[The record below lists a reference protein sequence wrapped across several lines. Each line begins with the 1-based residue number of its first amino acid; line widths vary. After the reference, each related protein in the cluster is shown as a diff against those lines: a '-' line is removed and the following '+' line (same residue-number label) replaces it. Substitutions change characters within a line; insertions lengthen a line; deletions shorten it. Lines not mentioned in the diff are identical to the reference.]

1 MPDNNIFGVDFIA
14 RCLAGEGLETAN
26 KRQWKLQAGPR
37 IILSDN
43 PATQTTTISATGDD
57 ITVDDELSLVSENPV
72 QNKVITD
79 ALRYKPDTVINGGT
93 KVANQK
99 IMQLTR
105 QQYDAI
111 QEKDPNTYYMI
122 TDDVDTIVLRT
133 AYVDVTDDAVITVD
147 SNTGSRYVTF
157 DAPEDFEML
166 EARINYEITWS
177 CGAWNNQ
184 TTGLT
189 SILTITPD
197 DTAPPRD
204 GRKVYMG
211 VTEDRWLGEAPN
223 QTHVNEEKAA
233 LIGSTRITYDSV
245 TNKIRIEITKPYYNY
260 VNTDPDDLSNIEL
273 TINNFEVNEVGY
285 VAYGSD
291 NINITHDSYTAGT
304 GIAIDN
310 NNRISLDANYGATIE
325 LDVNS
330 STYVVTATLRD
341 QNNNVLSTDTIDLPL
356 ESVVVS
362 GSYDSQTE
370 KIVLTL
376 QNGNTI
382 EFSVASLVSGLEETS
397 NKVTT
402 ITNASTN
409 TEYPSAAAVYSF
421 VNGQSYDEV
430 PDVGSNDDGKIL
442 TASYS
447 GGTGSYAWTA
457 PQTFSQQQADWTEAD
472 SSAVDYIKNK
482 PNLAAVATS
491 GSYTDLSDKPSI
503 PAAQVNADWNASSG
517 VAEILNKPT
526 LGTAAAA
533 DTTDFA
539 TATQG
544 GLADTAVQPADL
556 ATVATTGSYSD
567 LSNKP
572 TIPAA
577 QVNADWN
584 SSSGVSEILNKP
596 TLATVATSGSYNDLS
611 NKPTIPAAQIQSDWN
626 QTNNQALDYIKNK
639 PNIPAAQVNSDWSAA
654 SGVSQILNKPDL
666 SIYLTSSDLSG
677 YATENYVDGK
687 VPDTTQ
693 YDEGKYLTVGSNGNE
708 WSLID
713 EVPDIGSGDDGKVLT
728 ASYSG
733 GVGSYSWQ
741 AAGSGGTSD
750 YTDLSNKP
758 AIENHTLA
766 AGNNTAASLGL
777 ATTSDISDM
786 ATQTWVGQQGY
797 LTSADEV
804 PTVTSNDDGKVLTA
818 TYSGGVGSY
827 AWASAGGGGGGLSV
841 ETDGTN
847 YWITVNGIRLYFASS
862 APTGTIPTGSY
873 GIGW

>member
-26 KRQWKLQAGPR
+26 KRQWKLLAGPR

-43 PATQTTTISATGDD
+43 PVTQETTISATGDD
-57 ITVDDELSLVSENPV
+57 ITVDSELSLTSENPV

-133 AYVDVTDDAVITVD
+133 AYVDVTDDAVVTVD

-157 DAPEDFEML
+157 DAPADFEML

-184 TTGLT
+184 TSGLT
-189 SILTITPD
+189 ALLSITPD
-197 DTAPPRD
+197 DTEPPRD

-211 VTEDRWLGEAPN
+211 VTEDRWLGTAPN
-223 QTHVNEEKAA
+223 QTHVNEEKAV
-233 LIGSTRITYDSV
+233 LIGSNRITYDSV

-260 VNTDPDDLSNIEL
+260 VNTDEDDLSNIEL
-273 TINNFEVNEVGY
+273 TINNFVVNEVGY

-291 NINITHDSYTAGT
+291 NVNITNDSYTAGT
-304 GIAIDN
+304 GISIDN
-310 NNRISLDANYGATIE
+310 NNRISLNADYGATIE

-397 NKVTT
+397 NKVTS
-402 ITNASTN
+402 ISNASTN

-430 PDVGSNDDGKIL
+430 PDVTSSDDGKIL

-447 GGTGSYAWTA
+447 GGEGSYAWA
-457 PQTFSQQQADWTEAD
+457 SPQTFSQQQADWTEAD

-491 GSYTDLSDKPSI
+491 GSYSDLSNTPSLAAVATSGDYTDLTNKPTI
-503 PAAQVNADWNASSG
+503 PAAQVQSDWNATSG
-517 VAEILNKPT
+517 MGEILNKPS
-526 LGTAAAA
+526 
-533 DTTDFA
+533 
-539 TATQG
+539 
-544 GLADTAVQPADL
+544 L
-556 ATVATTGSYSD
+556 ATVATSGSYSDLSNTPSLATVATSGSYSD

-639 PNIPAAQVNSDWSAA
+639 PSIPAAQVNSDWSAA

-666 SIYLTSSDLSG
+666 SVYLTSSDLNG

-708 WSLID
+708 WALID
-713 EVPDIGSGDDGKVLT
+713 EVPDVGSGDDSKVLT

-741 AAGSGGTSD
+741 TAPSGGTSD
-750 YTDLSNKP
+750 YADLSNKP
-758 AIENHTLA
+758 SINNVTLS
-766 AGNNTAASLGL
+766 GNKTTADLG
-777 ATTSDISDM
+777 I
-786 ATQTWVGQQGY
+786 
-797 LTSADEV
+797 DEV
-804 PTVTSNDDGKVLTA
+804 PDVGSSDDGKVLTA

-862 APTGTIPTGSY
+862 EPSGTIPNGSL

>member
-57 ITVDDELSLVSENPV
+57 ITVDDELSLTSENPV
-72 QNKVITD
+72 QNKIITD
-79 ALRYKPDTVINGGT
+79 ALRYKPDTVISNGT

-105 QQYDAI
+105 AQYDAI
-111 QEKDPNTYYMI
+111 QNKDPNTYYMI
-122 TDDVDTIVLRT
+122 TDDAIDE
-133 AYVDVTDDAVITVD
+133 
-147 SNTGSRYVTF
+147 G
-157 DAPEDFEML
+157 
-166 EARINYEITWS
+166 
-177 CGAWNNQ
+177 
-184 TTGLT
+184 
-189 SILTITPD
+189 
-197 DTAPPRD
+197 
-204 GRKVYMG
+204 
-211 VTEDRWLGEAPN
+211 
-223 QTHVNEEKAA
+223 
-233 LIGSTRITYDSV
+233 
-245 TNKIRIEITKPYYNY
+245 
-260 VNTDPDDLSNIEL
+260 
-273 TINNFEVNEVGY
+273 
-285 VAYGSD
+285 
-291 NINITHDSYTAGT
+291 YTAGT
-304 GIAIDN
+304 GIDITN
-310 NNRISLDANYGATIE
+310 KVISLDADYGSSIEMTI
-325 LDVNS
+325 DPD
-330 STYVVTATLRD
+330 TYVVTATLRD

-362 GSYDSQTE
+362 GSYDAQTE
-370 KIVLTL
+370 KIILTL

-402 ITNASTN
+402 ITSQSTN
-409 TEYPSAAAVYSF
+409 TEYPSAAAVYSL

-430 PDVGSNDDGKIL
+430 PDVTSSDDGKIL

-447 GGTGSYAWTA
+447 GGTGSYAWTS

-491 GSYTDLSDKPSI
+491 GSYTDLSDKPTI

-517 VAEILNKPT
+517 VSEILNKPT

-539 TATQG
+539 TAAQG
-544 GLADTAVQPADL
+544 TKADTAVQPSDL
-556 ATVATTGSYSD
+556 ATVATSGSYND

-596 TLATVATSGSYNDLS
+596 NLATVATSGSYNDLS
-611 NKPTIPAAQIQSDWN
+611 NKPTIPAAQIPADWN
-626 QTNNQALDYIKNK
+626 QTDNQAVDYIKNK
-639 PNIPAAQVNSDWSAA
+639 PNIPAAQVNSDWNAA

-666 SIYLTSSDLSG
+666 SVYLTSSDLSG

-708 WSLID
+708 WALID
-713 EVPDIGSGDDGKVLT
+713 EVPDIGSSDDGKVLT
-728 ASYSG
+728 ASYNG

-741 AAGSGGTSD
+741 
-750 YTDLSNKP
+750 P
-758 AIENHTLA
+758 A
-766 AGNNTAASLGL
+766 S
-777 ATTSDISDM
+777 
-786 ATQTWVGQQGY
+786 
-797 LTSADEV
+797 
-804 PTVTSNDDGKVLTA
+804 
-818 TYSGGVGSY
+818 
-827 AWASAGGGGGGLSV
+827 GGGGGGLSV

-862 APTGTIPTGSY
+862 APSGTIPNGSL

>member
-26 KRQWKLQAGPR
+26 KRQWKLLAGPR

-43 PATQTTTISATGDD
+43 PATQETTISATGDD
-57 ITVDDELSLVSENPV
+57 ITVDSELSLTSENPV

-133 AYVDVTDDAVITVD
+133 AYKSVVDDYTSTMNANGDWVLTFELEDTDFEKLDVYLQFQFDWVAGADWSTPTTTKRSIMLSLTKDVTEPVY
-147 SNTGSRYVTF
+147 SNTMNIYLANTVNS
-157 DAPEDFEML
+157 ASNPH
-166 EARINYEITWS
+166 
-177 CGAWNNQ
+177 
-184 TTGLT
+184 
-189 SILTITPD
+189 
-197 DTAPPRD
+197 
-204 GRKVYMG
+204 YMG
-211 VTEDRWLGEAPN
+211 LYDL
-223 QTHVNEEKAA
+223 
-233 LIGSTRITYDSV
+233 LIGSISLTYNENTHIV
-245 TNKIRIEITKPYYNY
+245 TMQVNKPLMDA
-260 VNTDPDDLSNIEL
+260 VNDPDATKNNYPVTISNCIAHA
-273 TINNFEVNEVGY
+273 FGY

-291 NINITHDSYTAGT
+291 NVNITHDSYTAGT
-304 GIAIDN
+304 GISIDN

-341 QNNNVLSTDTIDLPL
+341 QDNNVLSTDTIDLPL

-430 PDVGSNDDGKIL
+430 PDVTSSDDGKIL

-447 GGTGSYAWTA
+447 GGEGSYAWA
-457 PQTFSQQQADWTEAD
+457 SPQTFSQQQADWTEAD

-482 PNLAAVATS
+482 PTLAAVATS
-491 GSYTDLSDKPSI
+491 GNYSDLSGKPSLATVATSGDYDDLTNKPTI

-517 VAEILNKPT
+517 VTEILNKPT

-533 DTTDFA
+533 STSDFA
-539 TATQG
+539 TAAQG
-544 GLADTAVQPADL
+544 TKADTAVQPSDL
-556 ATVATTGSYSD
+556 ATVATSGSYND

-596 TLATVATSGSYNDLS
+596 NLATVATSGSYNDLS
-611 NKPTIPAAQIQSDWN
+611 NKPTIPAAQIPADWN
-626 QTNNQALDYIKNK
+626 QTDNQAADYIKNK
-639 PNIPAAQVNSDWSAA
+639 PTIPAAQVNSDWSAA

-666 SIYLTSSDLSG
+666 SVYLTSSDLSG

-708 WSLID
+708 WALID

-733 GVGSYSWQ
+733 GVGSYAWA
-741 AAGSGGTSD
+741 AAGG
-750 YTDLSNKP
+750 YTLPYASQ
-758 AIENHTLA
+758 
-766 AGNNTAASLGL
+766 NTKG
-777 ATTSDISDM
+777 
-786 ATQTWVGQQGY
+786 
-797 LTSADEV
+797 
-804 PTVTSNDDGKVLTA
+804 
-818 TYSGGVGSY
+818 
-827 AWASAGGGGGGLSV
+827 
-841 ETDGTN
+841 
-847 YWITVNGIRLYFASS
+847 GIRAWTTVESGETVLNIATED
-862 APTGTIPTGSY
+862 PV
-873 GIGW
+873 

>member
-26 KRQWKLQAGPR
+26 KRQWKLLAGPR

-43 PATQTTTISATGDD
+43 PATQETTISATGDD
-57 ITVDDELSLVSENPV
+57 ITVDSELSLTSENPV

-133 AYVDVTDDAVITVD
+133 AYVDVTDDAVVTVD

-177 CGAWNNQ
+177 CGSWNNQ

-197 DTAPPRD
+197 DTAPPRE
-204 GRKVYMG
+204 GRKIYMG
-211 VTEDRWLGEAPN
+211 VTEDKWIGEVPN
-223 QTHVNEEKAA
+223 QTHINEEKAT
-233 LIGSTRITYDSV
+233 LIGANYITYDDV
-245 TNKIRIEITKPYYNY
+245 TNKIRIEISKPLYNY
-260 VNTDPDDLSNIEL
+260 VNIDEEDLNNTVL

-291 NINITHDSYTAGT
+291 NVNITHDSYTAGT
-304 GIAIDN
+304 GISIDN

-341 QNNNVLSTDTIDLPL
+341 QDNNVLSTDTIDLPL

-430 PDVGSNDDGKIL
+430 PAVGSGDDGKIL

-447 GGTGSYAWTA
+447 GGEGSYAWTS

-482 PNLAAVATS
+482 PTLAAVATS
-491 GSYTDLSDKPSI
+491 GNYSDLSGKPSLATVATSGDYDDLTNKPTI
-503 PAAQVNADWNASSG
+503 PAAQVNADWNASTG

-533 DTTDFA
+533 STSDFA
-539 TATQG
+539 TAAQG
-544 GLADTAVQPADL
+544 TKADTAVQPSDL
-556 ATVATTGSYSD
+556 ATVATTGSYND

-596 TLATVATSGSYNDLS
+596 NLATVATSGSYNDLS
-611 NKPTIPAAQIQSDWN
+611 NKPTIPAAQIPADWN
-626 QTNNQALDYIKNK
+626 QTDNQAADYIKNK
-639 PNIPAAQVNSDWSAA
+639 PTIPAAQVNSDWSAA

-666 SIYLTSSDLSG
+666 SVYLTSSDLSG

-708 WSLID
+708 WALID

-741 AAGSGGTSD
+741 SAPAPSGVEMT
-750 YTDLSNKP
+750 SNKV
-758 AIENHTLA
+758 T
-766 AGNNTAASLGL
+766 SLSSSSTDTQYPSAKCVYDLIGDVETIL
-777 ATTSDISDM
+777 AT
-786 ATQTWVGQQGY
+786 
-797 LTSADEV
+797 LTT
-804 PTVTSNDDGKVLTA
+804 P
-818 TYSGGVGSY
+818 
-827 AWASAGGGGGGLSV
+827 
-841 ETDGTN
+841 
-847 YWITVNGIRLYFASS
+847 
-862 APTGTIPTGSY
+862 
-873 GIGW
+873 